1 MKVFLKY
8 ILPFVV
14 LAAGVGVFM
23 MLFQSRPE
31 PPRTERGEEGLLVEV
46 ATLESG
52 RHEVNVR
59 ARGQVIPAQR
69 AVMAPQVTGTVRW
82 MADAL
87 VPGGRFR
94 RGETLLRLDSRD
106 YRLALES
113 QEANLS
119 AAGLELQLERGRQV
133 VAERE
138 WQVFGAPEAA
148 AGSAAGEALARRQ
161 PQLDNAEVAVSAAES
176 GVERARLDLS
186 RTRLTAPFNAM
197 VLTESVDRGQLVGPT
212 SQVVTLVGTDTFWV
226 EVAVPVDQ
234 LAALRI
240 PGAGAAE
247 GEGSRATVRQSV
259 GDQRVERGGRVLRL
273 LPDLDPAGSM
283 ARLLVSVDDPL
294 GLEAEAA
301 GIPLLLGSYVEV
313 DLAATALDDVIEVPR
328 YAVREGDRAFV
339 MNGAGELEVRE
350 LEVAWGRRDTVLVR
364 GGISAGEQLITSRV
378 PNAVPGLKLRT
389 GQSRGDEAA
398 AEAQP

>member
-1 MKVFLKY
+1 MKIFLKY
-8 ILPFVV
+8 VLPFVV

-23 MLFQSRPE
+23 MLFKSRPE
-31 PPRTERGEEGLLVEV
+31 PPRTARENQGLLVEV

-52 RHEVNVR
+52 RQDVNVS
-59 ARGQVIPAQR
+59 ARGQVVPAQR

-94 RGETLLRLDSRD
+94 QGETLLRLDSRD

-148 AGSAAGEALARRQ
+148 AGSNASEALARRQ
-161 PQLDNAEVAVSAAES
+161 PQLDNAEVSVAAAES

-197 VLTESVDRGQLVGPT
+197 VLAENVDRGQLVGPT

-226 EVAVPVDQ
+226 EVAVPVAQ

-247 GEGSRATVRQSV
+247 GSRATVRQTV
-259 GDQRVERGGRVLRL
+259 GDQSIERSGRVLRL

-283 ARLLVSVDDPL
+283 ARLLVAIDDPL
-294 GLEAEAA
+294 GLGSEDA

-313 DLAATALDDVIEVPR
+313 DLEAAPLDDVIEVPR
-328 YAVREGDRAFV
+328 AAVREGERAFV
-339 MNGAGELEVRE
+339 MNAEDSLEVRD
-350 LEVAWGRRDTVLVR
+350 LDIAWGRRDSVLVR
-364 GGISAGEQLITSRV
+364 DGLAAGERLVTSRV
-378 PNAVPGLKLRT
+378 PAPVPGLKLRT
-389 GQSRGDEAA
+389 RASQESASEESAR
-398 AEAQP
+398 